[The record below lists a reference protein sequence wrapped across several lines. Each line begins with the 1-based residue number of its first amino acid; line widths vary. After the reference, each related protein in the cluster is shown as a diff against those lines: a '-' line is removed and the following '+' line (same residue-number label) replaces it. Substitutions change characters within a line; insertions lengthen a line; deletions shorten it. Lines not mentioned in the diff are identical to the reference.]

1 MGMFDSLNEK
11 QRATA
16 EKVMASAEKYGVP
29 KTLAF
34 GMAMQESGF
43 DQSKHSK
50 TGPVGVMMLGRK
62 AAKDMGVDRYKE
74 DENIDGGMRYARQ
87 LLDKH
92 NGDWDKTLVAYHD
105 GPNSPYFKG
114 GEMSPEAKTHI
125 QKVKGYA
132 DMAGPNSTQFSTD
145 VEDIEPLDLSGIN
158 DAAPAAGQDRDMDI
172 TDAMSGG
179 AGALAGVMGGAD
191 RKRTEANVRAQT
203 ANANVV
209 RDANRTAQLQHQDQL
224 KNLDRQ
230 DKYALELRKAAMEHA
245 AAMQKASEQA
255 AATAQKAAGQDPRN
269 WIRGQF
275 GGDIADVEGR
285 NVLSQAEAQQAG
297 TQGVSRVR
305 QAQNMMP
312 GAAPDP
318 TTGLWLGQDVLASRP
333 AAPVPQAPKVP
344 NFPMPKPLP
353 RPNAPAALP
362 APHIEAGSRIGSA
375 LNAGTGAIM
384 GQQAKEAILAA
395 QEGDYLHSGLS
406 GLASAG
412 AGAATYSRNPKTKAI
427 GAGVV
432 AAAKGADY
440 LKDYIMNKINP
451 QPAGQ

>member
-1 MGMFDSLNEK
+1 MFDSLNEK

-16 EKVMASAEKYGVP
+16 EKVMAAAEKYGVP

-43 DQSKHSK
+43 DQNKHSK

-62 AAKDMGVDRYKE
+62 AAKDMGVNRYDE

-132 DMAGPNSTQFSTD
+132 DMAGPTSTQFSTD

-158 DAAPAAGQDRDMDI
+158 DTTQTVDQGRDMDV
-172 TDAMSGG
+172 TDAMSGS
-179 AGALAGVMGGAD
+179 AGALAGAMGGAE

-203 ANANVV
+203 ANAHSV
-209 RDANRTAQLQHQDQL
+209 RDANRAAQLQHQEQL

-245 AAMQKASEQA
+245 AAVQKAADQ
-255 AATAQKAAGQDPRN
+255 TAQKAAGQDPRN

-297 TQGVSRVR
+297 TQGVGRVR
-305 QAQNMMP
+305 QAQAMMP

-318 TTGLWLGQDVLASRP
+318 TTGLWLGQDVLATRP
-333 AAPVPQAPKVP
+333 AAPAPQAPKVP
-344 NFPMPKPLP
+344 NFPMPKPLL
-353 RPNAPAALP
+353 RPTAPVP
-362 APHIEAGSRIGSA
+362 QPVPHIEAGSRIGSA

-384 GQQAKEAILAA
+384 GQQAKDAILAA
-395 QEGDYLHSGLS
+395 QQNDWLRAGLDALTSG
-406 GLASAG
+406 G
-412 AGAATYSRNPKTKAI
+412 AAAATYSHNPKTKAI
-427 GAGVV
+427 GAGVAV
-432 AAAKGADY
+432 AAKGADY

-451 QPAGQ
+451 QPPAGQ

>member
-11 QRATA
+11 KRATA

-62 AAKDMGVDRYKE
+62 AAKDMGVDRYNE

-158 DAAPAAGQDRDMDI
+158 DTTQTVDQGRDMDV

-179 AGALAGVMGGAD
+179 AGALAGAMGGAD

-305 QAQNMMP
+305 QAQSMMP

-362 APHIEAGSRIGSA
+362 VPHIEAGSRIGSA

>member
-62 AAKDMGVDRYKE
+62 AAKDMGVDRYNE

-158 DAAPAAGQDRDMDI
+158 DTTQTVDQGRDMDV

-179 AGALAGVMGGAD
+179 AGALAGAMGGAD

-305 QAQNMMP
+305 QAQSMMP

-362 APHIEAGSRIGSA
+362 VPHIEAGSRIGSA